1 MTEHKLSLTRSTE
14 NSQLRE
20 GNYRSVVT
28 MATGGEGEK
37 VAANFHPF
45 DTKYD

>member
-1 MTEHKLSLTRSTE
+1 MNERKLSLTQSTE

-20 GNYRSVVT
+20 GNYRLVVT

-37 VAANFHPF
+37 VAADFYPF

>member
-1 MTEHKLSLTRSTE
+1 MNEYKLSLMRSTD

-37 VAANFHPF
+37 VAADFYPF

>member
-1 MTEHKLSLTRSTE
+1 MNERKLSLTRPTE

-20 GNYRSVVT
+20 GNYQSVVT

-37 VAANFHPF
+37 VAADFYPF